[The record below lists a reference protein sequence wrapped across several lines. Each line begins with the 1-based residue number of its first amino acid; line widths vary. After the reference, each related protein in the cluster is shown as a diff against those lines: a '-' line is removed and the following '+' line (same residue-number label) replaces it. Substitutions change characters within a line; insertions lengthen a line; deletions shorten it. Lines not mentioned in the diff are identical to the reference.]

1 MFFLPQLLLDSPH
14 LFTHQTAVLFF
25 FLFFRNKHILKK
37 KRQNLIK
44 NTINKKTG
52 ETHMYRDTYTQNT
65 HKIPQIGN

>member
-14 LFTHQTAVLFF
+14 LFTHQTASF
-25 FLFFRNKHILKK
+25 FLSVLKKQTHFK

-44 NTINKKTG
+44 HKINKKPG

-65 HKIPQIGN
+65 HTQIPQIGN